1 MVAPISGRSHLAV
14 ATVTTTTGTYAS
26 NDVVGGTVTF
36 SNMGYGHSRGIIV
49 TANVTT
55 LSGGSLPLT
64 LNFFRATPTTAAND
78 AAGSFAVTDITTNF
92 IGRLQVLAAD
102 YTLAGTAATPPCVA
116 SVGSQFLPYVM
127 GNSDTLYCVPI
138 ARAAH
143 TFTGTVDLVIGL
155 GVLQD

>member
-1 MVAPISGRSHLAV
+1 MVAPIGGRSHLTV

-26 NDVVGGTVTF
+26 NDVIGGTVTF
-36 SNMGYGHSRGIIV
+36 SDLAYGHSRGMIISC
-49 TANVTT
+49 NVTT

-64 LNFFRATPTTAAND
+64 LNFFKATPTTVAND
-78 AAGSFAVTDITTNF
+78 AAGTFATTDITTNF
-92 IGRLQVLAAD
+92 VGRLQVLAAD

-127 GNSDTLYCVPI
+127 GNSDTLYCVPV

-155 GVLQD
+155 GLLQD